1 MTADHPEQMDPD
13 ARGSDPLADP
23 DDKAPP
29 APISFK
35 IMVGLAVIYL
45 GFRLVEGLVWLID
58 RMF

>member
-1 MTADHPEQMDPD
+1 MDPD
-13 ARGSDPLADP
+13 ASGSDSVLDP
-23 DDKAPP
+23 DEKAPP

-45 GFRLVEGLVWLID
+45 GFRLVEGVVWLID